1 MLSEKLVEAS
11 NRSPIVSAILRMG
24 GGAED
29 CVRVLIEQNEAQL
42 GRMVQLES
50 LCPRK
55 YRLPDGRTLVWRCP
69 DELILE
75 TNLCFGD
82 KNGT

>member
-1 MLSEKLVEAS
+1 MVSKKLVEAS
-11 NRSPIVSAILRMG
+11 HKSPIVNAVLRMG

-29 CVRVLIEQNEAQL
+29 CVRVLLEQNKALL
-42 GRMVQLES
+42 GRLVQLES

-55 YRLPDGRTLVWRCP
+55 YKLPDGRTLVWRCP
-69 DELILE
+69 DELIPE